1 MNLTVLFRNETRN
14 SYVFMCQVALV
25 MSKPIDCRETAG
37 LLSPWDSPG
46 KNTGVGSG
54 PPPGIVPDPGI
65 ELTSFMS
72 PALAGGFSTTSATWE
87 AHTYISR

>member
-1 MNLTVLFRNETRN
+1 
-14 SYVFMCQVALV
+14 MCLCAKSLQSCPTLWT
-25 MSKPIDCRETAG
+25 RETAR
-37 LLSPWDSPG
+37 LLSSWDSPG

-65 ELTSFMS
+65 ELTSLTS

-87 AHTYISR
+87 AHTYINR